1 MAGALHDQSYSSFS
15 RKGHSTLHVLNSL
28 SRDNEARIAVHVAW
42 SVASRETSN
51 IVVVGGHEAECME
64 CSVCPLLLY
73 EGTRHIIVLQQ

>member
-42 SVASRETSN
+42 SVASWQTSN
-51 IVVVGGHEAECME
+51 IVVVGGHKVECME
-64 CSVCPLLLY
+64 CGVCPLVLDDA
-73 EGTRHIIVLQQ
+73 TRHIIVLYH